1 MNVGRF
7 FLLLSIVG
15 AVGII
20 IFFLNSRSSK
30 RLSSQDVA
38 VQRKNS
44 SANQPLITGIQ
55 RQDKNLSAEDV
66 NTDFD
71 PVFGDD
77 NAPLT
82 FVYWLDFQCPLCRQF
97 ELNTFPKLIEK
108 YVETGK
114 MKIVLK
120 DLQFIGQDS
129 QEAAWIA
136 KAVWE
141 LYPDL
146 YLEWHKKMYD
156 YQDASNSG
164 FGDYDSVLQ
173 MIEKEFTG
181 RIDAARI
188 DKYVSENKLRLQKEQ
203 DDDKAEGILYGI
215 VATPGFVIGKER
227 ITGVQPLSFF
237 ENVIQSELDRLGV
250 N

>member
-1 MNVGRF
+1 MLRGKNF
-7 FLLLSIVG
+7 IYLLLLLGVG
-15 AVGII
+15 VGG
-20 IFFLNSRSSK
+20 IFLFLNRKGSVDTQPSGVVKDS
-30 RLSSQDVA
+30 SSQ
-38 VQRKNS
+38 
-44 SANQPLITGIQ
+44 QPLITGIQ
-55 RQDKNLSAEDV
+55 RQDKNLTAADV

-71 PVFGDD
+71 PVLGQED
-77 NAPLT
+77 APLT

-97 ELNTFPKLIEK
+97 ELNTFPTLIEK
-108 YVETGK
+108 YVNTGK

-129 QEAAWIA
+129 QEAGWIA

-141 LYPDL
+141 LYPEL
-146 YLEWHKKMYD
+146 YFQWHKRMYE
-156 YQDASNSG
+156 YQDGSNTG
-164 FGDYDSVLQ
+164 FGNYESVLQ
-173 MIEKEFTG
+173 MIEKEFAG
-181 RIDAARI
+181 KMDVKKIDE
-188 DKYVSENKLRLQKEQ
+188 YVQKNKVRLQKEQ

-237 ENVIQSELDRLGV
+237 ENVIQAELERLGV